1 MNIQWVKRFYQMSYS
16 AGQWIKINTYDRT
29 EHFFFLLFTHMLLSF
44 GRITEPTTDDVA
56 AGAWPNGT
64 WDMVFDIPA
73 VRVSFRSF
81 PVAVIAWDS
90 AFPYPSV
97 AGPSWSIILSP
108 LLIRSIPSKW
118 HFCFFYLVCLCSWE
132 GPMSIC
138 DCFERLWSSAP
149 GGAAVRR

>member
-29 EHFFFLLFTHMLLSF
+29 EHFFLLLFTHMLLLSF
-44 GRITEPTTDDVA
+44 GRITEPTTGDGA
-56 AGAWPNGT
+56 AWPNGT

-97 AGPSWSIILSP
+97 GGPSWSIILSP
-108 LLIRSIPSKW
+108 LRCWSVPFRQSGISV
-118 HFCFFYLVCLCSWE
+118 FYLVCLCSWE
-132 GPMSIC
+132 GPMSSIC
-138 DCFERLWSSAP
+138 DCFERL
-149 GGAAVRR
+149 